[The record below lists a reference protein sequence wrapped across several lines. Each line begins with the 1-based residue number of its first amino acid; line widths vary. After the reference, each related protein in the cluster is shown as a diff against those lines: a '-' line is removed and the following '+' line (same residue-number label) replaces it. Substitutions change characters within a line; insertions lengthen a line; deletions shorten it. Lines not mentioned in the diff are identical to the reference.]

1 MTGSHL
7 TPFPS
12 LTTVPSLT
20 PFPQT
25 RVEHLLKQNKELM
38 EHMQK
43 MLEKAP
49 PTQAGPTSPQ
59 AASPIP
65 PTAQE
70 PQPDLMAQSFVE
82 ALAMKTGQHV
92 STTTSDEHSSDIRK
106 LIEDDEEGEL
116 TAADIF
122 DPLSGG
128 PEAAKTAAELTV
140 GSD

>member
-1 MTGSHL
+1 
-7 TPFPS
+7 
-12 LTTVPSLT
+12 
-20 PFPQT
+20 
-25 RVEHLLKQNKELM
+25 
-38 EHMQK
+38 MQK
-43 MLEKAP
+43 LLEKAP
-49 PTQAGPTSPQ
+49 PTQAVPASPQ
-59 AASPIP
+59 AASPAP

-92 STTTSDEHSSDIRK
+92 SSTADMSELKK
-106 LIEDDEEGEL
+106 LIADDEGEM

-128 PEAAKTAAELTV
+128 PKMAAEVTV

>member
-1 MTGSHL
+1 
-7 TPFPS
+7 
-12 LTTVPSLT
+12 
-20 PFPQT
+20 
-25 RVEHLLKQNKELM
+25 
-38 EHMQK
+38 MQK

-49 PTQAGPTSPQ
+49 PTQAASTSPK
-59 AASPIP
+59 AASPVP

-92 STTTSDEHSSDIRK
+92 STTASDSHASDIKK
-106 LIEDDEEGEL
+106 LIEDDEEGEM

-128 PEAAKTAAELTV
+128 PTAAKTATEVTV

>member
-1 MTGSHL
+1 M
-7 TPFPS
+7 
-12 LTTVPSLT
+12 
-20 PFPQT
+20 
-25 RVEHLLKQNKELM
+25 EHLLKQNKELM

-49 PTQAGPTSPQ
+49 PTQAGPASPK
-59 AASPIP
+59 AASPAP

-92 STTTSDEHSSDIRK
+92 ASTADTSELRK
-106 LIEDDEEGEL
+106 LIEDEEGEM

-122 DPLSGG
+122 DPLSGA
-128 PEAAKTAAELTV
+128 PKTAAEVTV